1 MNVPELKLFKIA
13 EHLYKAVVNH
23 INRFIVVIDIAEHCL
38 QAIAIILFIEGAL
51 VPLIV
56 LNAAGYEYLKIQSE
70 KVNGKYG
77 ASVKQVASHLI
88 KLQIVYGLQWQQ
100 VFFLKH
106 DFNLK
111 WVFTIGAMVFTL

>member
-1 MNVPELKLFKIA
+1 
-13 EHLYKAVVNH
+13 
-23 INRFIVVIDIAEHCL
+23 
-38 QAIAIILFIEGAL
+38 L